1 MKQKI
6 VIPREMARL
15 DVEAAIDYFHEQGL
29 NKFAQEFID
38 VLEQAYAR
46 ISHCPEG
53 GSLRYAHELSIDAL
67 RFVRLERY
75 PWLVFYVEQ
84 AEHVEIWRVLHEKR
98 DIPRY
103 LRAG

>member
-75 PWLVFYVEQ
+75 PWLVF
-84 AEHVEIWRVLHEKR
+84 
-98 DIPRY
+98 
-103 LRAG
+103 